1 LSSRDFLP
9 LLDLQPENE
18 LQREIRDIV
27 NELEIIKYIT
37 VQQREI
43 IGSFIKKARE
53 ILLLSERASKRK
65 KTKGVKFKIVE
76 ISGGTIKLEGKQE
89 EEEEEEEE
97 EETIKTEREIFQY
110 RVESFDQKADAL
122 LSDVQSQIKELE
134 GLIDSAKS
142 CATSVSGL
150 KRGKYLV

>member
-97 EETIKTEREIFQY
+97 ETIKTEREIFQY